1 MRILDELWD
10 PWAILVAIAAGVV
23 AYAASVPW
31 PIALAAAVAV
41 LCARVA
47 AGLLVGVPLPAAPI
61 LALPAPAEAGAGPG
75 GALTRK
81 ELEIAQLVSEGHTN
95 REIADRLVIS
105 ERTVDNHVQHI
116 LTKLDFHRRS
126 QIAAWWAEH
135 RMSTRK

>member
-1 MRILDELWD
+1 MRVTDELRD
-10 PWAILVAIAAGVV
+10 PWAILVAIVAGLV
-23 AYAASVPW
+23 AFALAVPW
-31 PIALAAAVAV
+31 PIDVVATAAV
-41 LCARVA
+41 LCARVGS
-47 AGLLVGVPLPAAPI
+47 GLLLPAPLSVAPI
-61 LALPAPAEAGAGPG
+61 LALPAPVEGAAGPG

-81 ELEIAQLVSEGHTN
+81 ELEIAQLVSEGLTN

>member
-1 MRILDELWD
+1 MRVTDELRD
-10 PWAILVAIAAGVV
+10 PWAILVAIVAGLV
-23 AYAASVPW
+23 AFALAVPW
-31 PIALAAAVAV
+31 PIALVATAAV
-41 LCARVA
+41 LSARVGS
-47 AGLLVGVPLPAAPI
+47 GLLFPAPLSVAPI
-61 LALPAPAEAGAGPG
+61 LALPAPAEGGAGPG

-81 ELEIAQLVSEGHTN
+81 ELEIAQLVSEGLTN

>member
-1 MRILDELWD
+1 MRILDELRD

-23 AYAASVPW
+23 AFALAVPW
-31 PIALAAAVAV
+31 PIALVATVAV

-47 AGLLVGVPLPAAPI
+47 AGLLFPAPLTVTPI
-61 LALPAPAEAGAGPG
+61 LALPAPVDGGAGPG

-81 ELEIAQLVSEGHTN
+81 ELEIAELVYAGGTN

>member
-1 MRILDELWD
+1 MRVTDELRD
-10 PWAILVAIAAGVV
+10 PWAILVAIAAGLT
-23 AYAASVPW
+23 AFALAVPW
-31 PIALAAAVAV
+31 PIALLAAVAV
-41 LCARVA
+41 LCARVGS
-47 AGLLVGVPLPAAPI
+47 GLLFPAPLPAAPI
-61 LALPAPAEAGAGPG
+61 LALPAPIEGAIGPG

-81 ELEIAQLVSEGHTN
+81 ELEIAELVSEGLTN

>member
-1 MRILDELWD
+1 MRVTDELRD
-10 PWAILVAIAAGVV
+10 PWAILVAIVAGVV
-23 AYAASVPW
+23 AFALAVPW
-31 PIALAAAVAV
+31 PIALVATAAV
-41 LCARVA
+41 LCVRVGS
-47 AGLLVGVPLPAAPI
+47 GLLLPAALSVAPI
-61 LALPAPAEAGAGPG
+61 LALPAPVEGGAGPG

-81 ELEIAQLVSEGHTN
+81 ELEIAQLVSEGLTN

>member
-1 MRILDELWD
+1 MRVIDELRD
-10 PWAILVAIAAGVV
+10 PWAILIAIVAGVV
-23 AYAASVPW
+23 AFALAVPW
-31 PIALAAAVAV
+31 PIALVATAVV
-41 LCARVA
+41 LCVRVGS
-47 AGLLVGVPLPAAPI
+47 GLLLPAHLSVAPI
-61 LALPAPAEAGAGPG
+61 LALPAPAEGGAGPG

-81 ELEIAQLVSEGHTN
+81 ELEIAQLVSEGLTN

>member
-1 MRILDELWD
+1 MSAIRELRD
-10 PWAILVAIAAGVV
+10 PWAILVAIGAGLV
-23 AYAASVPW
+23 AFALAVPW
-31 PIALAAAVAV
+31 PIALLVAIAV
-41 LCARVA
+41 LCARVGSGRLFPA
-47 AGLLVGVPLPAAPI
+47 PLPAAPI
-61 LALPAPAEAGAGPG
+61 LALPAPVEGAAGPG

-81 ELEIAQLVSEGHTN
+81 ELGIAELVSEGLTN

>member
-1 MRILDELWD
+1 MGIVDELRD
-10 PWAILVAIAAGVV
+10 PWAILVAIVAGLF
-23 AYAASVPW
+23 AFAMAVPW
-31 PIALAAAVAV
+31 PIALVATVVV
-41 LCARVA
+41 LCVRVGS
-47 AGLLVGVPLPAAPI
+47 GLLLPAPLSLAPI
-61 LALPAPAEAGAGPG
+61 LALPAPVEGAAGPG

-81 ELEIAQLVSEGHTN
+81 ELEIAQLVSEGLTN

>member
-1 MRILDELWD
+1 MRAFDELRD
-10 PWAILVAIAAGVV
+10 PWAVSVAIVAGLVAFAFA
-23 AYAASVPW
+23 VPW
-31 PIALAAAVAV
+31 PIALVAAVAV
-41 LCARVA
+41 LGARVGS
-47 AGLLVGVPLPAAPI
+47 GLLLPLPLPVAPP
-61 LALPAPAEAGAGPG
+61 LALPAPVEGAAGPG

-81 ELEIAQLVSEGHTN
+81 ELEIAQLVSEGLTN

>member
-1 MRILDELWD
+1 MRILDELSD
-10 PWAILVAIAAGVV
+10 PWAVLVAIVAGLV
-23 AYAASVPW
+23 AFAVAVPW
-31 PIALAAAVAV
+31 PIALVAAVAV
-41 LCARVA
+41 LFAR
-47 AGLLVGVPLPAAPI
+47 AGAGILFPARLAVAPI
-61 LALPAPAEAGAGPG
+61 LALPAPVEAAAGPG

-81 ELEIAQLVSEGHTN
+81 ELEIAQLVSEGRTN
-95 REIADRLVIS
+95 REIADALVIS

>member
-1 MRILDELWD
+1 MRALAELRD
-10 PWAILVAIAAGVV
+10 PWSILVAIAAGVV
-23 AYAASVPW
+23 AFALAVPW
-31 PIALAAAVAV
+31 PIAMVATVAV
-41 LCARVA
+41 LCARVG
-47 AGLLVGVPLPAAPI
+47 AGVLFPAPLSAAPV
-61 LALPAPAEAGAGPG
+61 LALPAPLEGGAGPG

-95 REIADRLVIS
+95 REIADKLVIS

-126 QIAAWWAEH
+126 QIAVWWAEH